1 MKSNFQAAKQ
11 FIKMRRG
18 KRAESLSGPGSN
30 KYQASDARDF
40 LQDSINKHSIKKI
53 LDLGCGDW
61 NWMED
66 VDLQGAEYLGIDCDD
81 DMIQQNLA
89 KYGSDKIKF
98 QVGDIFSVEIPD
110 VDLVICRDVLFHV
123 RQELAL
129 SLINKLKKIDDIFFF
144 STSFNQQD
152 TNVDIQRYCD
162 IEDWGYY
169 RINLLQDPFNLDDTL
184 IDSRS
189 ETAATS
195 DRSVCLFRCSTNHT

>member
-11 FIKMRRG
+11 FIKM
-18 KRAESLSGPGSN
+18 KRDHEQESLSGPGSS
-30 KYQASDARDF
+30 KYQASDVRDF

-81 DMIQQNLA
+81 NMIQQNLT

-98 QVGDIFSVEIPD
+98 QVGDIFSGQIPK

-123 RQELAL
+123 RQELAMR
-129 SLINKLKKIDDIFFF
+129 LIDRLKKIDDLFFL

-152 TNVDIQRYCD
+152 VNADIQRYCD

-169 RINLLQDPFNLDDTL
+169 QINLLQKPFNLGDTL

-189 ETAATS
+189 ETAATGN
-195 DRSVCLFRCSTNHT
+195 RSVCLFRFSTNHT

>member
-18 KRAESLSGPGSN
+18 YNQESLSGPGSS
-30 KYQASDARDF
+30 KYQARDAIDF
-40 LQDSINKHSIKKI
+40 LQDSISKYGFKKI
-53 LDLGCGDW
+53 IDLGCGDW

-66 VDLQGAEYLGIDCDD
+66 VDLHGAEYLGIDCDD
-81 DMIQQNLA
+81 DMIQQNST
-89 KYGSDKIKF
+89 KYGSDKVKF
-98 QVGDIFSVEIPD
+98 QVGDIFSIDIPD
-110 VDLVICRDVLFHV
+110 ADLVICRDVLFHV

-129 SLINKLKKIDDIFFF
+129 SLINKLKKIDDLFLL

-152 TNVDIQRYCD
+152 TNVGIQRYCD

-169 RINLLQDPFNLDDTL
+169 QINLLQDPFNLDDTL

-189 ETAATS
+189 ETAATG
-195 DRSVCLFRCSTNHT
+195 DRSVCLFRFSTNHT

>member
-18 KRAESLSGPGSN
+18 YDQESLSGPGSS
-30 KYQASDARDF
+30 KHQAIDVINF
-40 LQDSINKHSIKKI
+40 LQDSISKYGFKKI
-53 LDLGCGDW
+53 IDLGCGDW

-66 VDLQGAEYLGIDCDD
+66 VNLHGAEYLGIDCDD
-81 DMIQQNLA
+81 EMIQQNST
-89 KYGSDKIKF
+89 KYGSDKVKF
-98 QVGDIFSVEIPD
+98 QVGDIFSIDIPD

-129 SLINKLKKIDDIFFF
+129 SLIDKLKEIDDLFLL
-144 STSFNQQD
+144 STSYNKQD
-152 TNVDIQRYCD
+152 VNTGIQKYCD

-169 RINLLQDPFNLDDTL
+169 QINLLKHPFNLSDVL

-189 ETAATS
+189 EKRVAN
-195 DRSVCLFRCSTNHT
+195 RSVCLFQFATNRT